1 MAFGYHLGN
10 QMQLCHYFQFIL
22 YMSHW
27 KWNENCIVAYNIIGA
42 SAAGPLLY
50 AYWKF
55 TSSTHGKRSV
65 SSARLLMSSLL
76 GFMLVIHILYD
87 VYFICSSSLPMDS
100 VRCIAN
106 HDVLCFLPSETAFW
120 RLAQNEH
127 SSPVGRTQRETV
139 TAKVHAERNAELL
152 KRSPRNPASAQRS
165 RRSLIASLLRSSPR
179 GP

>member
-1 MAFGYHLGN
+1 MSGRRHRRAQTHAHDSHRSTESHGRPAVVLRDLRVLGKI
-10 QMQLCHYFQFIL
+10 M
-22 YMSHW
+22 
-27 KWNENCIVAYNIIGA
+27 
-42 SAAGPLLY
+42 
-50 AYWKF
+50 
-55 TSSTHGKRSV
+55 
-65 SSARLLMSSLL
+65 
-76 GFMLVIHILYD
+76 
-87 VYFICSSSLPMDS
+87 SSSLWP
-100 VRCIAN
+100 R
-106 HDVLCFLPSETAFW
+106 ETAFW